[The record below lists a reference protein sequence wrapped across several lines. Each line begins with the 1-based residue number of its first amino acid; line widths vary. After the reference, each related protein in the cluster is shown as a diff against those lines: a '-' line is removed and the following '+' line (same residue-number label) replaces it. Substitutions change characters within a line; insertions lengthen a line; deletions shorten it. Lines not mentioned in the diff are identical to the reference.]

1 MFTREPSDY
10 QRLYSLDIFGEE
22 DRGEND
28 QLDVYREF
36 QEDMTKTTE
45 GKYEISVPWVTEAIM
60 SNSNLEQ
67 TVR

>member
-22 DRGEND
+22 DGGEND

-67 TVR
+67 TIR